1 MFTTCTPNQ
10 KCKPWVAGKRCQSF
24 LGPRRVGVAS
34 RWRVDFL
41 GHGIYINLLQIYF
54 EHLRQSWHPSEFCD
68 KCDKWDVRQ
77 SSVIHNMKKSCFGHK
92 NPKTAE
98 MWRCDPRWDKKLDN
112 CRNEYRPCIK
122 LTDLWR
128 SKWTTTDLRK
138 IAQHLQP
145 KLRTQ
150 KFGVCPGKN
159 VRRNV
164 YQDMST
170 LIKNVG
176 SSTTVQ
182 LLKFEKYDVFGTSI
196 FRVLGV

>member
-1 MFTTCTPNQ
+1 MEAWHRVRAICSLRWYRLAELRGCVGT
-10 KCKPWVAGKRCQSF
+10 QSREVF
-24 LGPRRVGVAS
+24 RWLINHAS
-34 RWRVDFL
+34 HEKV
-41 GHGIYINLLQIYF
+41 
-54 EHLRQSWHPSEFCD
+54 
-68 KCDKWDVRQ
+68 
-77 SSVIHNMKKSCFGHK
+77 HNFQMR
-92 NPKTAE
+92 KTAVAKKICHTQHE
-98 MWRCDPRWDKKLDN
+98 KMWHWDKKLDN

-182 LLKFEKYDVFGTSI
+182 LLKFEKYDVFGTYI